1 MRKRRVIIISKDPH
15 LQKEVTGFF
24 EDRGYATA
32 VFRDSSICSV
42 YDSGNCT
49 GPRSCGDVMLMNADT
64 PQSGL
69 DLIAAQNKRGCK
81 LPAANKAIIAG
92 SLPDIGLGAAFSS
105 LGVAVFLTPLDFGKL
120 QQWVAEC
127 ETRMDLERSVA
138 IRRRE
143 VRHEAHSERI
153 SYYLPG
159 NRLGRATIVNK
170 SACGVCFT
178 TSHHLTTNDMIMLRP
193 VPQGISEDAVVC
205 WVRPAEK
212 NRYIVGINF
221 CV

>member
-1 MRKRRVIIISKDPH
+1 MRKRRAIIINKDPR
-15 LQKEVTGFF
+15 LQQEVTGFF
-24 EDRGYATA
+24 ADRGYATA

-42 YDSGNCT
+42 YDSEDCAE
-49 GPRSCGDVMLMNADT
+49 PRTCGDIMLINADT
-64 PQSGL
+64 PKSGL
-69 DLIAAQNKRGCK
+69 DLITAQNKRGCK

-105 LGVAVFLTPLDFGKL
+105 LGVAIFLTPLDFGKL

-127 ETRMDLERSVA
+127 ETRVDLDRSVA
-138 IRRRE
+138 GRRKE
-143 VRHEAHSERI
+143 VRQEAHNERI
-153 SYYLPG
+153 SYYMHD
-159 NRLGRATIVNK
+159 NRLAHATIVNK
-170 SACGVCFT
+170 SDCGVCFT

-193 VPQGISEDAVVC
+193 VSQGASEDAVVC
-205 WVRPAEK
+205 WVRPAAR

>member
-1 MRKRRVIIISKDPH
+1 MRKRRAIIINKDPH
-15 LQKEVTGFF
+15 LQQELTGFF
-24 EDRGYATA
+24 ADRGYATA

-42 YDSGNCT
+42 YDSGDCT
-49 GPRSCGDVMLMNADT
+49 GPRSCGDIMLMNVDT
-64 PQSGL
+64 PKSGL

-105 LGVAVFLTPLDFGKL
+105 LGVAIFLTPLDFSKL

-138 IRRRE
+138 ISRRE
-143 VRHEAHSERI
+143 VRQEGHNERI
-153 SYYLPG
+153 SYYMPG

-178 TSHHLTTNDMIMLRP
+178 TSHHLTTNDMIILRP
-193 VPQGISEDAVVC
+193 VSQDASEDAVVC
-205 WVRPAEK
+205 WVRPAER